1 MVSRW
6 RSWVSDAW
14 VRDGASGRIFVLKG
28 LHVFRMDQKIRRILL
43 VSYYLPSR
51 AHGGGLRLLDLYGL
65 IRRVFPQARIDLAA
79 CRQTVGEEVEG
90 LQEIFDNIYLLEP
103 DRFSPE
109 GFRFAGLLDG
119 QYDVVD
125 LQYLQSGRFIRVFRR
140 RGTERIIFSPMESMV
155 RATAILF
162 SDLISSFSLRKLAR
176 LSEYLRYSA
185 REIGYVLRADRVL
198 CVSEKDAST
207 LKMFRRRGGVFAIET
222 GVSPLEFPRSLGPLP
237 PARNFGEIKNVVFV
251 AFFGSLTNRD
261 ALTWYL
267 REVHPVVTAAIP
279 SYRFQIVG
287 RGLEE
292 PFFAPDGNIDVI
304 GAVDSIEDQLEGAWV
319 GIAPALSGAGLR
331 GKINQY
337 AIAGVPC
344 VASELAA
351 DGFAYS
357 DGESIC
363 LANDAAEFAQQCI
376 ALLSSREYNKTVGE
390 AARRVCLANYVWDVK
405 IDQVSNV
412 FDLAP

>member
-1 MVSRW
+1 M
-6 RSWVSDAW
+6 
-14 VRDGASGRIFVLKG
+14 
-28 LHVFRMDQKIRRILL
+28 FRMDKKTRRILL

-65 IRRVFPQARIDLAA
+65 IRRILPQVRIDLAA
-79 CRQTVGEEVEG
+79 CRQTVDEAEGG
-90 LQEIFDNIYLLEP
+90 LQEIFDSVHLLEP
-103 DRFSPE
+103 DRFNPE
-109 GFRFAGLLDG
+109 GFRLAGLLDG
-119 QYDVVD
+119 QYAVVD
-125 LQYLQSGRFIRVFRR
+125 LQYLQSGRFIRAFRR
-140 RGTERIIFSPMESMV
+140 CGTKRIIFSPMESMV

-162 SDLISSFSLRKLAR
+162 EDLVKSLSPRKLIR
-176 LSEYLRYSA
+176 LGEYLRYSA

-198 CVSEKDAST
+198 CVSERDAST
-207 LKMFRRRGGVFAIET
+207 LKVFRRRGGVFAIET
-222 GVSPLEFPRSLGPLP
+222 GVSPLEFPRSLGPSP
-237 PARNFGEIKNVVFV
+237 PARNLGEVKNLVFV
-251 AFFGSLTNRD
+251 AFFGSMTNKD
-261 ALTWYL
+261 ALKWYL
-267 REVHPVVTAAIP
+267 QEVHPVVTSAIP

-287 RGLEE
+287 RGLDEL
-292 PFFAPDGNIDVI
+292 FFAPDGNVEVI

-337 AIAGVPC
+337 AIAGIPC

-363 LANDAAEFAQQCI
+363 LASDAAEFAQRCI

-405 IDQVSNV
+405 IDQVTNV
-412 FDLAP
+412 FDLVSSSKNN

>member
-1 MVSRW
+1 V
-6 RSWVSDAW
+6 
-14 VRDGASGRIFVLKG
+14 I
-28 LHVFRMDQKIRRILL
+28 RMDKKNKQILL

-65 IRRVFPQARIDLAA
+65 MRRLLPQARIDLAA
-79 CRQTVGEEVEG
+79 CQQTVGEGIEG
-90 LQEIFDNIYLLEP
+90 LQEIFDNVHLLEP
-103 DRFSPE
+103 DRFGPE
-109 GFRFAGLLDG
+109 GFRLAGLLDG

-125 LQYLQSGRFIRVFRR
+125 LQYLQSGRFIRAFRR
-140 RGTERIIFSPMESMV
+140 CGTNRIIFSPMESMV

-162 SDLISSFSLRKLAR
+162 GDLVSSFSLKKLTR
-176 LSEYLRYSA
+176 LGEYLRYSA

-207 LKMFRRRGGVFAIET
+207 LKVLRRRGGVSAIET
-222 GVSPLEFPRSLGPLP
+222 GVSPLEFPRSLGPSP
-237 PARNFGEIKNVVFV
+237 PARNFGEVKNLVFV
-251 AFFGSLTNRD
+251 AFFGSMTNKE

-267 REVHPVVTAAIP
+267 QEVHPIVTSAIP
-279 SYRFQIVG
+279 TYRFQIVG
-287 RGLEE
+287 RGLDEL
-292 PFFAPDGNIDVI
+292 FFAPDGNVEIV

-337 AIAGVPC
+337 AIAGIPC

-363 LANDAAEFAQQCI
+363 LANDAAGFAQRCI
-376 ALLSSREYNKTVGE
+376 ALLSSREYNKMVGE

-412 FDLAP
+412 YDLAS